1 MTVYKNVING
11 ELVDGDMGTQ
21 PVFNPATGEE
31 TAQVHLSGKAI
42 VDQAVA
48 AAKEALPAWANMP
61 PLKRARIMFNYK
73 ALLKKTLMPW
83 RKRSHVSMVKPK
95 KMPVEK

>member
-1 MTVYKNVING
+1 MTVFKNVING

-31 TAQVHLSGKAI
+31 TGQVHLSGKAI

-48 AAKEALPAWANMP
+48 AAYWPKPA
-61 PLKRARIMFNYK
+61 
-73 ALLKKTLMPW
+73 ALL
-83 RKRSHVSMVKPK
+83 
-95 KMPVEK
+95 